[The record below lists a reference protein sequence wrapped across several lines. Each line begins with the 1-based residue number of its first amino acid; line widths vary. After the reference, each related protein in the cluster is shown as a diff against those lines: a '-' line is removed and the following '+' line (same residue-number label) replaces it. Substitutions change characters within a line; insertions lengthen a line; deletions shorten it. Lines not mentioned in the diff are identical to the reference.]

1 MGLNPISTTRKIK
14 QEYVEYLSSMFF
26 FQDKDLM
33 NQAKKQLEEE
43 GKFVKGPFIEITQP
57 FINGRSI
64 KELMDENIVST
75 EFHALRNH
83 FPLDRTLYI
92 HQETAIRKVIDGKNI
107 IVATGTGSG
116 KTECFLLPIINQLMR
131 EKEAGTLNKG
141 IRGLLLYPM
150 NALAN
155 DQISRLREILKDY
168 PDITFGRYTGETEE
182 TQKKAEELFAK
193 TNPDAERI
201 PNEIISREKM
211 RENPP
216 HILLTNYAMLEY
228 LLLRP
233 KDNVFFDEGNAE
245 NWKFIVLD
253 EAHTYNGAKGT
264 EISMLIQKLKERIS
278 KSQEQNLTCIA
289 TSATLGGGKDAYK
302 EVAKFASD
310 LFHEPF
316 YPEDIIESKRVD
328 LTKRKLQGIKRAST
342 QYIGLDKMYNHR
354 ELYKLLKD
362 DLNVMQLQEILQK
375 KPQLLSELPKAFFQD
390 ENLSHSKKLA
400 AIVEL
405 VNLCAMAKEDD
416 DAMPLL
422 PARYHVFAKALEG
435 AYVSLYKKRTLF
447 LDRRKS
453 YKFDGK
459 NTVPTFEL
467 ANCQRCGQEYI
478 VGRTEDEKLIHADA
492 DVDIEGV
499 IKRKP
504 EYYMLGPD
512 EGIIDISLIDG
523 DETSVEGSEIANE
536 IDSGVYILCSACGH
550 IEPAGKARET
560 RCCDFPSEKYIR
572 VLKVRMT
579 EYTVNT
585 CLKCGNHTKN
595 IVKQFRTADDPATE
609 VLTRSLYQCIPPNKQ
624 IAPKDDLFGE
634 SEDIDDE
641 LLGRKLLVFSDSR
654 QEAAFFASYLQPRY
668 SNILWRNAIINE
680 LGNLQEYDDIRIDSL
695 VNAVVRYGKQK
706 NLFEPDTDDIEKQ
719 KQIQT
724 ILIKEFM
731 NAERQIGLEGLGL
744 ISFVPERPDKWSKLN
759 IGSLGIDPD
768 LDLSIDDLWELYKI
782 LFNSLRDLNA
792 TTLPELVSITD
803 QTFSPRNREVYFKL
817 ESENSERGNN
827 ILGWLPKGNSNNR
840 RLDFIQ
846 KVYKA
851 KGYSKDEATTK
862 ARSLLKELLAGKLY
876 KGFWAKEGYISE
888 TPLPKEGTVLK
899 LNYKKWQVLKPEKL
913 YICDKCGSMVSS
925 NLRGI
930 CPTFRCEGKLV
941 DYKEGMSRFSYYKDL
956 YTNMIPLP
964 LIANEHTAQLTSE
977 YASRLQNRF
986 EKGEVNVLSCS
997 TTFEMGVDVGQLEAV
1012 FMRNVP
1018 PETANYIQRA
1028 GRAGRRTESTAF
1040 SLTYAKRRSHDLTY
1054 YQFPEKI
1061 IGGMIKAPYIE
1072 MNNEKIVLRHMFS
1085 VVFAWFFKKYQTYYG
1100 KVDDFLKLSG
1110 EGEKSAVELLKQIL
1124 SEQPDELKNSLK
1136 FIVPKSKALEAF
1148 LDIDNWKWVDY
1159 LLKDDEGA
1167 LVIAESSVKEIID
1180 ELEDLKKK
1188 LDAER
1193 KPSDN
1198 ILRIQ
1203 NTYLKKDVLSFLS
1216 SSNVLPKYGFPVDV
1230 VNLDIL
1236 HNGENAKVINI
1247 SRDLKLAIS
1256 EFAPGSEIVAN
1267 KRVWKPYAVNMNKMK
1282 GWPVQQYA
1290 ICKSC
1295 GRLYSYHVDLGT
1307 SSDDREQVCCNEPLN
1322 YHYYLQPVFG
1332 FSTKAD
1338 ELPAKPGERRKGKPL
1353 PSRVKFDTYVDE
1365 ELELT
1370 ETEQKEIMI
1379 GTHEVEMK
1387 YSSRGKMVIVNNGG
1401 GMGYSLCKRCGYI
1414 TQTKPTRNKNANES
1428 RVEHKTKLGKKCEN
1442 TFLYNIHLGHD
1453 FITDVVEI
1461 KLPLMSMDYIHKSF
1475 WPSLLY
1481 AVMEGASI
1489 ELGVARSE
1497 IGGCL
1502 YRADGVDS
1510 TNTSI
1515 ILYDDVPG
1523 GAGHAKK
1530 ISQYL
1535 RGVLENARLKV
1546 KGECGCG
1553 DDTSC
1558 YGCLR
1563 SFENQFYHE
1572 ILQRGIA
1579 YQYLTELL
1587 GSNNYN
1593 DIFDS
1598 EITVNS

>member
-1 MGLNPISTTRKIK
+1 MGLNPVTTTHKIK

-33 NQAKKQLEEE
+33 NQAKTQLSEE

-57 FINGRSI
+57 FITGKSMQG
-64 KELMDENIVST
+64 LMDDGLVST
-75 EFHALRNH
+75 EFHKLNKH

-92 HQETAIRKVIDGKNI
+92 HQETSMRKVIEGKNV

-116 KTECFLLPIINQLMR
+116 KTECFLLPIINELMR
-131 EKEAGTLNKG
+131 EKEAGTLNNG
-141 IRGLLLYPM
+141 IRALLLYPM

-155 DQISRLREILKDY
+155 DQIARLRGILKDY

-193 TNPDAERI
+193 TNPDVELI
-201 PNEIISREKM
+201 PNELISREKM

-233 KDNVFFDEGNAE
+233 NDNVFFDKKHAD

-264 EISMLIQKLKERIS
+264 EISMLLQKLKERIS
-278 KSQEQNLTCIA
+278 KNQKHKLTCIA
-289 TSATLGGGKDAYK
+289 TSATLGGGKEAYK

-316 YPEDIIESKRVD
+316 YPDDIIESKRVNLLD
-328 LTKRKLQGIKRAST
+328 RNINGVKRTSRE
-342 QYIGLDKMYNHR
+342 YFGLARDYSNR
-354 ELYKLLKD
+354 ELFDLLKN
-362 DLNVMQLQEILQK
+362 DLNVMKLQDSLQR
-375 KPQLLSELPKAFFQD
+375 KPQLLSDLTKVFFQD
-390 ENLSHSKKLA
+390 ENLSASEKLEA
-400 AIVEL
+400 LVEI
-405 VNLCAMAKEDD
+405 VNLCAMAKEGVDS
-416 DAMPLL
+416 MPLL

-435 AYVSLYKKRTLF
+435 AYVALYKKRRLF
-447 LDRRKS
+447 LDRKKTHS
-453 YKFDGK
+453 FDDG
-459 NTVPTFEL
+459 NRIATFEL

-478 VGRTEDEKLIHADA
+478 TGRTENETLIHADA

-499 IKRKP
+499 VRRKQ
-504 EYYMLGPD
+504 EYYMLSSAED
-512 EGIIDISLIDG
+512 DIDISLIDG
-523 DETSVEGSEIANE
+523 DESVVEGGAISL
-536 IDSGVYILCSACGH
+536 DSDEYILCTCCGH
-550 IEPAGKARET
+550 IEPEGKKRRT
-560 RCCDFPSEKYIR
+560 NCCDYSNEKYIK
-572 VLKVRMT
+572 VLKIKMPD
-579 EYTVNT
+579 YTVNT
-585 CLKCGNHTKN
+585 CLKCGNHSKN

-624 IAPKDDLFGE
+624 KVVEDDLFGE
-634 SEDIDDE
+634 TEEIDEE

-654 QEAAFFASYLQPRY
+654 QEAAFFASYLQSKY
-668 SNILWRNAIINE
+668 SNILWRNAIIHQ

-695 VNAVVRYGKQK
+695 ANAVVKYGKQK
-706 NLFEPDTDDIEKQ
+706 NLFENGLDDIEKQ
-719 KQIQT
+719 KHIQT
-724 ILIKEFM
+724 VLIKEFM
-731 NAERQIGLEGLGL
+731 NTERQIGLEGLGL
-744 ISFVPERPDKWSKLN
+744 ISFVPEKPEKWLKLN
-759 IGSLGIDPD
+759 MKSLGIDSD
-768 LDLSIDDLWELYKI
+768 LDLTIDELWELYNVM
-782 LFNSLRDLNA
+782 FNSLRDMNA
-792 TTLPELVSITD
+792 ITFPDLVSIND
-803 QTFSPRNREVYFKL
+803 QTFAPRNKEVYFKL
-817 ESENSERGNN
+817 ESEKSDSGNH
-827 ILGWLPKGNSNNR
+827 ILGWLPRENFNNR
-840 RLDFIQ
+840 RLNFIQ
-846 KVYKA
+846 KLYKA
-851 KGYSKDEATTK
+851 KGYSKEDASEK
-862 ARSLLKELLAGKLY
+862 ARSLLKELLIGKLY
-876 KGFWAKEGYISE
+876 KGFWVKDEYIYE
-888 TPLPKEGTVLK
+888 TPLPREGTVLK
-899 LNYKKWQVLKPEKL
+899 LNYKKWQVIKPETS
-913 YICDKCGSMVSS
+913 YICDKCGSIVASS
-925 NLRGI
+925 LRGI
-930 CPTFRCEGKLV
+930 CSTYRCEGKLSE
-941 DYKEGMSRFSYYKDL
+941 YKEEKNRFSYFKDL
-956 YTNMIPLP
+956 YTKMKPLP

-1085 VVFAWFFKKYQTYYG
+1085 VVFAWFFRKYETYYG
-1100 KVDDFLKLSG
+1100 KVDNFLNISCEGG
-1110 EGEKSAVELLKQIL
+1110 ESAVEVLKEIL
-1124 SEQPDELKNSLK
+1124 SEYPEDLKQSLEY
-1136 FIVPKSKALEAF
+1136 IVPESKSLRAF
-1148 LDIDNWKWVDY
+1148 VDIENWKWIDY
-1159 LLKDDEGA
+1159 LVKDGEGA
-1167 LVIAESSVKEIID
+1167 LVIAESSVKEIIE
-1180 ELEDLKKK
+1180 ELEELKKK
-1188 LDAER
+1188 LDLER
-1193 KPSDN
+1193 KPSDS
-1198 ILRIQ
+1198 ILKIQ
-1203 NTYLKKDVLSFLS
+1203 NTYLQKDVLSFLS

-1230 VNLDIL
+1230 VSLDIL
-1236 HNGENAKVINI
+1236 HNGENAKVVNI

-1267 KRVWKPYAVNMNKMK
+1267 KKVWKPYSLNMSRMK

-1290 ICKSC
+1290 ICKTC
-1295 GRLYSYHVDLGT
+1295 GRLFGYHVDLGT
-1307 SSDDREQVCCNEPLN
+1307 SYEERETDCCNEPLN

-1338 ELPAKPGERRKGKPL
+1338 DLPGNPGERRKAKPL

-1370 ETEQKEIMI
+1370 ETFHNVVKI
-1379 GTHEVEMK
+1379 GTHGIDVK

-1414 TQTKPTRNKNANES
+1414 TQTKPVKSKSNKETK
-1428 RVEHKTKLGKKCEN
+1428 VEHKTKLGKKCEN
-1442 TFLYNIHLGHD
+1442 TYLYNIHLGHD

-1461 KLPLMSMDYIHKSF
+1461 KLPLISMKYIEKSF

-1489 ELGVARSE
+1489 ELGIARSE

-1502 YRADGVDS
+1502 YRADGVDV

-1530 ISQYL
+1530 ISQHL
-1535 RGVLENARLKV
+1535 TGVLENARLKV
-1546 KGECGCG
+1546 AGSCGCG
-1553 DDTSC
+1553 EDTSC

-1563 SFENQFYHE
+1563 GFENQFYHE

-1579 YQYLTELL
+1579 YEYLTELVSTIDYKL
-1587 GSNNYN
+1587 
-1593 DIFDS
+1593 
-1598 EITVNS
+1598 NSSSGINSLIK

>member
-1 MGLNPISTTRKIK
+1 MGLNPITTTKKIK
-14 QEYVEYLSSMFF
+14 NEYVEYLSSMFF

-33 NQAKKQLEEE
+33 NQARQQLSEE

-57 FINGRSI
+57 FITGKSI
-64 KELMDENIVST
+64 KELMDEEVVSN
-75 EFHALRNH
+75 EFNALKAH

-92 HQETAIRKVIDGKNI
+92 HQETAIHKVVKGKNV

-116 KTECFLLPIINQLMR
+116 KTECFLLPIINELMR

-141 IRGLLLYPM
+141 IRALLLYPM

-155 DQISRLREILKDY
+155 DQIARLRGILKDY

-193 TNPDAERI
+193 TNPDIELI
-201 PNEIISREKM
+201 PNELISREKM
-211 RENPP
+211 RETPP

-233 KDNVFFDEGNAE
+233 NDNVFFDERNAE

-264 EISMLIQKLKERIS
+264 EISMLLQKLKERIS
-278 KSQEQNLTCIA
+278 KNQKQELTCIA

-316 YPEDIIESKRVD
+316 YPEDIIESKRVNLTDRKIHGLKRRSQEYFD
-328 LTKRKLQGIKRAST
+328 LGKNKTNS
-342 QYIGLDKMYNHR
+342 
-354 ELYKLLKD
+354 ELFELLKD
-362 DLNVMQLQEILQK
+362 DLNVMQLQDSLQK
-375 KPQLLSELPKAFFQD
+375 KPQLLNEITKGFFQD
-390 ENLSHSKKLA
+390 ENLSNSEKLE
-400 AIVEL
+400 AIVEI
-405 VNLCAMAKEDD
+405 VNLCSMAKEDD
-416 DAMPLL
+416 DSMPLL

-435 AYVSLYKKRTLF
+435 AYVSLFKKRRLF
-447 LDRRKS
+447 LDRRKT
-453 YKFDGK
+453 YRLNDG
-459 NTVPTFEL
+459 NTVATFEL

-478 VGRTEDEKLIHADA
+478 TGRTENETLIHADA

-499 IKRKP
+499 VKRKQ
-504 EYYMLGPD
+504 EYYMLSGV
-512 EGIIDISLIDG
+512 EEEIDISSIDG
-523 DETSVEGSEIANE
+523 DESIVEGGGISLESDE
-536 IDSGVYILCSACGH
+536 YILCTACGH
-550 IEPAGKARET
+550 IEPDGKVKRT
-560 RCCDFPSEKYIR
+560 RCCEFPSEKLI
-572 VLKVRMT
+572 KVHKIKMPD
-579 EYTVNT
+579 YTVNT
-585 CLKCGNHTKN
+585 CLKCGNHSRN

-624 IAPKDDLFGE
+624 KVNDDDLFGE
-634 SEDIDDE
+634 SEDIDED

-654 QEAAFFASYLQPRY
+654 QEAAFFASFLQTKY
-668 SNILWRNAIINE
+668 SNILWRNAIIHE

-695 VNAVVRYGKQK
+695 SHALVKYGKQHG
-706 NLFEPDTDDIEKQ
+706 LFETGLDDIEKQ

-724 ILIKEFM
+724 VLLKEFM
-731 NAERQIGLEGLGL
+731 NTERQIGLEGLGL
-744 ISFVPERPDKWSKLN
+744 ITFVPEKPDKWSKLN
-759 IGSLGIDPD
+759 MNKLGINAD
-768 LDLSIDDLWELYKI
+768 LDLSNDELWEMYKV
-782 LFNSLRDLNA
+782 LFNSLRDTNA
-792 TTLPELVSITD
+792 ITFPDLVSITD
-803 QTFSPRNREVYFKL
+803 QTFAPRNKEVYFKIEAE
-817 ESENSERGNN
+817 ESARGNL
-827 ILGWLPKGNSNNR
+827 ILGWSPKEKSNNK
-840 RLDFIQ
+840 RLDYIQ
-846 KVYKA
+846 KMYKS
-851 KGYSKDEATTK
+851 KGYSKEDASNK

-876 KGFWAKEGYISE
+876 KQFWVRDGYISE
-888 TPLPKEGTVLK
+888 TPLAREGTVLK
-899 LNYKKWQVLKPEKL
+899 LNYKKWQVVKPENL
-913 YICDKCGSMVSS
+913 YICDKCGSIVS
-925 NLRGI
+925 NNVRGI

-941 DYKEGMSRFSYYKDL
+941 DYQDGMSRFSYYKDL
-956 YTNMIPLP
+956 YTKMKPLP

-986 EKGEVNVLSCS
+986 ENGEVNVLSCS

-1054 YQFPEKI
+1054 YQFPENI

-1085 VVFAWFFKKYQTYYG
+1085 VVFAWFFRKYQTYYG
-1100 KVDDFLKLSG
+1100 KVDNFLNISG
-1110 EGEKSAVELLKQIL
+1110 EGGESAVEVLKEVL
-1124 SEQPDELKNSLK
+1124 NEQPEDLKNSLK
-1136 FIVPKSKALEAF
+1136 YIVPNSKSLQTF
-1148 LDIDNWKWVDY
+1148 VDIENWKWIDY
-1159 LLKDDEGA
+1159 LVKEDEGA
-1167 LVIAESSVKEIID
+1167 LVIAESNVKEIID
-1180 ELEDLKKK
+1180 ELEELKKR
-1188 LDAER
+1188 LDLER

-1203 NTYLKKDVLSFLS
+1203 NTYLRKDVLSFLS

-1230 VNLDIL
+1230 VNLNIL
-1236 HNGENAKVINI
+1236 HNGENAKVVNI

-1267 KRVWKPYAVNMNKMK
+1267 KKVWKPYALNMNRMK
-1282 GWPVQQYA
+1282 SWPVQEYA
-1290 ICKSC
+1290 ICKNC
-1295 GRLYSYHVDLGT
+1295 GRLYGYHVDLGT
-1307 SSDDREQVCCNEPLN
+1307 HYDDREMDCCNVPLN

-1338 ELPAKPGERRKGKPL
+1338 DLPGNPGERRKAKPL

-1370 ETEQKEIMI
+1370 ETMQNVVKI
-1379 GTHEVEMK
+1379 GTHEIDVK

-1414 TQTKPTRNKNANES
+1414 TQTKSTRTKKSDEKKI
-1428 RVEHKTKLGKKCEN
+1428 EHKTKLGKNCDN
-1442 TFLYNIHLGHD
+1442 TYLHNIHLGHD

-1461 KLPLMSMDYIHKSF
+1461 NLPLISSKYIQKSF

-1489 ELGVARSE
+1489 ELGIARSE

-1502 YRADGVDS
+1502 YRADGVDV

-1530 ISQYL
+1530 ISQHL
-1535 RGVLENARLKV
+1535 KGVLENAKMKV
-1546 KGECGCG
+1546 AGSCGCG
-1553 DDTSC
+1553 EDTSC

-1563 SFENQFYHE
+1563 GFENQFYHE

-1579 YQYLTELL
+1579 HEYLTELL
-1587 GSNNYN
+1587 KFN
-1593 DIFDS
+1593 DSRVEFDNR
-1598 EITVNS
+1598 ELIL

>member
-1 MGLNPISTTRKIK
+1 MGLNPITTTKKIK
-14 QEYVEYLSSMFF
+14 HEYVEYLSSMFF

-33 NQAKKQLEEE
+33 NQARKQLSEE

-57 FINGRSI
+57 FINGKSI
-64 KELMDENIVST
+64 HALMDDGLMSK
-75 EFHALRNH
+75 EFYALKEH
-83 FPLDRTLYI
+83 LPLDRTLYI
-92 HQETAIRKVIDGKNI
+92 HQETAIKKVIEGKNT

-116 KTECFLLPIINQLMR
+116 KTECFLLPIINELMR
-131 EKEAGTLNKG
+131 EKEAATLNKG
-141 IRGLLLYPM
+141 IRALLLYPM

-155 DQISRLREILKDY
+155 DQIARLRGILKDY

-193 TNPDAERI
+193 TNPDIEPI
-201 PNEIISREKM
+201 SNELISREKM
-211 RENPP
+211 RETPP
-216 HILLTNYAMLEY
+216 HLLLTNYAMLEY

-233 KDNVFFDEGNAE
+233 NDNVFFDQRNAE

-278 KSQEQNLTCIA
+278 KSQKQKLTCIA
-289 TSATLGGGKDAYK
+289 TSATLGGGKDAFN

-316 YPEDIIESKRVD
+316 YPEDIIESKRVNLID
-328 LTKRKLQGIKRAST
+328 RKIHGLKRRSHE
-342 QYIGLDKMYNHR
+342 YFGLGKNKNTS
-354 ELYKLLKD
+354 ELFELLKD
-362 DLNVMQLQEILQK
+362 DINVMQLQDSLQK
-375 KPQLLSELPKAFFQD
+375 KPQLLSEITKVFFQD
-390 ENLSHSKKLA
+390 ENLSNSEKLE
-400 AIVEL
+400 AIVEI

-416 DAMPLL
+416 DSMPLL

-435 AYVSLYKKRTLF
+435 AYVSLYKKRRLF
-447 LDRRKS
+447 LDRRKT
-453 YKFDGK
+453 YRLADG
-459 NTVPTFEL
+459 NTVATFEL

-478 VGRTEDEKLIHADA
+478 TGRTENEKLIHADA

-499 IKRKP
+499 IKRKQ
-504 EYYMLGPD
+504 EYYMLSGID
-512 EGIIDISLIDG
+512 EEIDIPSIDG
-523 DETSVEGSEIANE
+523 DESIVGGGGISIESNE
-536 IDSGVYILCSACGH
+536 YILCTACGH
-550 IEPAGKARET
+550 IEPEGKVKRD
-560 RCCDFPSEKYIR
+560 RCCEYQSEKFIK
-572 VLKVRMT
+572 VLKIKMPD
-579 EYTVNT
+579 YTVNT
-585 CLKCGNHTKN
+585 CLKCGNHSKN

-624 IAPKDDLFGE
+624 KVNEDDLFGE
-634 SEDIDDE
+634 SEDIDEE

-654 QEAAFFASYLQPRY
+654 QEAAFFASFLQTKY
-668 SNILWRNAIINE
+668 SNILWRNAIIHE

-695 VNAVVRYGKQK
+695 AHAVVKYGKQ
-706 NLFEPDTDDIEKQ
+706 NGLFETGLDDIEKQ

-724 ILIKEFM
+724 VLIKEFM
-731 NAERQIGLEGLGL
+731 NTERQIGLEGLGL
-744 ISFVPERPDKWSKLN
+744 ISFVPEKPDKWSKLN
-759 IGSLGIDPD
+759 MNSLGIHMD
-768 LDLSIDDLWELYKI
+768 LDLSIDELWELYKV
-782 LFNSLRDLNA
+782 LFNSLRDMNVI
-792 TTLPELVSITD
+792 TFPDLVSITD
-803 QTFSPRNREVYFKL
+803 QTFAPRNKEVYFKL
-817 ESENSERGNN
+817 EAEESLRGNL
-827 ILGWLPKGNSNNR
+827 ILGWLPKGKSNNK

-846 KVYKA
+846 KMYKA
-851 KGYSKDEATTK
+851 KGYSKEEASTK
-862 ARSLLKELLAGKLY
+862 AMSLLKELLSGKLY
-876 KGFWAKEGYISE
+876 KGFWSKDGYISE
-888 TPLPKEGTVLK
+888 TPLAREGTVLK
-899 LNYKKWQVLKPEKL
+899 LNYKKWQVLKPEIL
-913 YICDKCGSMVSS
+913 YICDKCGSIVSN

-930 CPTFRCEGKLV
+930 CPAYRCEGNLV
-941 DYKEGMSRFSYYKDL
+941 EYKDGMSRFSYYNDL
-956 YTNMIPLP
+956 YTKMKPLP
-964 LIANEHTAQLTSE
+964 LIAHEHTAQLTSE

-1085 VVFAWFFKKYQTYYG
+1085 VVLAWFFRKYETYYG
-1100 KVDDFLKLSG
+1100 NVDNFLNISG
-1110 EGEKSAVELLKQIL
+1110 EGGKSAVEVLKEVL
-1124 SEQPDELKNSLK
+1124 SEHPEDLKNSLK
-1136 FIVPKSKALEAF
+1136 YIVPNSKSLQAF
-1148 LDIDNWKWVDY
+1148 VDIENWKWIDY
-1159 LLKDDEGA
+1159 LVKEDEGA
-1167 LVIAESSVKEIID
+1167 LVIAESNVKEIID
-1180 ELEDLKKK
+1180 ELEELKKR
-1188 LDAER
+1188 LDLER

-1203 NTYLKKDVLSFLS
+1203 NTYMKKAVLSFLS

-1267 KRVWKPYAVNMNKMK
+1267 KKVWKPYALNMNRMK
-1282 GWPVQQYA
+1282 SWPVQQYA

-1295 GRLYSYHVDLGT
+1295 GRLFGYHVDLGT
-1307 SSDDREQVCCNEPLN
+1307 SCEDREMECCHEPLN

-1338 ELPAKPGERRKGKPL
+1338 DLPGNPGERRKAKPL
-1353 PSRVKFDTYVDE
+1353 PSKVKFDTYVDE

-1370 ETEQKEIMI
+1370 ETMHEVVKI
-1379 GTHEVEMK
+1379 GTHEIDVK

-1401 GMGYSLCKRCGYI
+1401 GLGYSLCKRCGYI
-1414 TQTKPTRNKNANES
+1414 TQTKSTKNKKSNEKK
-1428 RVEHKTKLGKKCEN
+1428 VEHKTKLGKNCEN
-1442 TFLYNIHLGHD
+1442 TYLHNIHLGHD

-1461 KLPLMSMDYIHKSF
+1461 KLPLMSKKYISKSF

-1489 ELGVARSE
+1489 ELGVARKE

-1502 YRADGVDS
+1502 YRADGLDV

-1530 ISQYL
+1530 ISQHL
-1535 RGVLENARLKV
+1535 RGVLENAKLKV
-1546 KGECGCG
+1546 AGTCGCG
-1553 DDTSC
+1553 EDTSC

-1579 YQYLTELL
+1579 YEYLTELL
-1587 GSNNYN
+1587 GAN
-1593 DIFDS
+1593 DFKVKF
-1598 EITVNS
+1598 ENAITINS

>member
-1 MGLNPISTTRKIK
+1 MGLNPITTTKKIK
-14 QEYVEYLSSMFF
+14 HEYVEYLSSMFF

-33 NQAKKQLEEE
+33 NQARKQLGEE

-57 FINGRSI
+57 FINGKSI
-64 KELMDENIVST
+64 HALMDDGLMSK
-75 EFHALRNH
+75 EFYQLKEH

-92 HQETAIRKVIDGKNI
+92 HQETAIRKVIAGKNT

-116 KTECFLLPIINQLMR
+116 KTECFLLPIINELMR
-131 EKEAGTLNKG
+131 EKEAGTLTNG
-141 IRGLLLYPM
+141 IRALLLYPM

-155 DQISRLREILKDY
+155 DQMARLRGILKDY

-193 TNPDAERI
+193 TNPDIELI
-201 PNEIISREKM
+201 PNELISREKM
-211 RENPP
+211 RQTPP
-216 HILLTNYAMLEY
+216 HLLLTNYAMLEY

-233 KDNVFFDEGNAE
+233 NDNVFFDQKNAE

-264 EISMLIQKLKERIS
+264 EISMLLQKLKERIS
-278 KSQEQNLTCIA
+278 KNQKQKLTCIA

-316 YPEDIIESKRVD
+316 YPEDIIESKRVNLIDRKIHGVKRSSKGYFD
-328 LTKRKLQGIKRAST
+328 LGRNKTNS
-342 QYIGLDKMYNHR
+342 
-354 ELYKLLKD
+354 ELFELLKND
-362 DLNVMQLQEILQK
+362 INVMQLQDSLQK
-375 KPQLLSELPKAFFQD
+375 KPQLLSEITKGFFQD
-390 ENLSHSKKLA
+390 ENLSNSEKLA
-400 AIVEL
+400 AIVEI

-416 DAMPLL
+416 DSMPLL

-435 AYVSLYKKRTLF
+435 AYVSLYKKRRLF
-447 LDRRKS
+447 LDRRKT
-453 YKFDGK
+453 YRLNDG
-459 NTVPTFEL
+459 NTVATFEL
-467 ANCQRCGQEYI
+467 ANCQRCGQEY
-478 VGRTEDEKLIHADA
+478 VTGRTENEKLIHADA

-499 IKRKP
+499 VKRKP
-504 EYYMLGPD
+504 EYYMLSGV
-512 EGIIDISLIDG
+512 EEEIDSPSIDG
-523 DETSVEGSEIANE
+523 DETVVEGGGIS
-536 IDSGVYILCSACGH
+536 IDSDEYVLCTACGH
-550 IEPAGKARET
+550 IEPEGKVQRH
-560 RCCDFPSEKYIR
+560 RCCEYPSEKFIK
-572 VLKVRMT
+572 VLKVKMPD
-579 EYTVNT
+579 YTVNT
-585 CLKCGNHTKN
+585 CLKCGNHSKN

-624 IAPKDDLFGE
+624 KVNEDDLFGE
-634 SEDIDDE
+634 SEDIDEE
-641 LLGRKLLVFSDSR
+641 LMGRKLLVFSDSR
-654 QEAAFFASYLQPRY
+654 QEAAFFASFLQTKY
-668 SNILWRNAIINE
+668 SNILWRNAIIHE

-695 VNAVVRYGKQK
+695 AHAVVKYGKQ
-706 NLFEPDTDDIEKQ
+706 NGLFENGLDDLEKQ

-724 ILIKEFM
+724 VLIKEFM
-731 NAERQIGLEGLGL
+731 NTERQIGLEGLGL
-744 ISFVPERPDKWSKLN
+744 ISFVPEKPDKWSKLKMD
-759 IGSLGIDPD
+759 SLGIQTD
-768 LDLSIDDLWELYKI
+768 LDLTIDELWDLYLV
-782 LFNSLRDLNA
+782 LFNSLRDMNA
-792 TTLPELVSITD
+792 ITFPDLVSITD
-803 QTFSPRNREVYFKL
+803 QTFAPRNKEVYFKVEAE
-817 ESENSERGNN
+817 ESLRGNL
-827 ILGWLPKGNSNNR
+827 ILGWLPKGKSNNK

-846 KVYKA
+846 KMYKA
-851 KGYSKDEATTK
+851 KGYSKEDASIK
-862 ARSLLKELLAGKLY
+862 AMSLLKELLSGKLY
-876 KGFWAKEGYISE
+876 KGFWSRDGYISE
-888 TPLPKEGTVLK
+888 TPLAREGTVLK
-899 LNYKKWQVLKPEKL
+899 LNYKKWQVLKPEHL
-913 YICDKCGSMVSS
+913 FICDKCGSIVSN

-930 CPTFRCEGKLV
+930 CPTFRCEGTLV
-941 DYKEGMSRFSYYKDL
+941 EFKDGMSRFSYYKDL
-956 YTNMIPLP
+956 YTKMKPLP

-977 YASRLQNRF
+977 FASRLQNRF

-1054 YQFPEKI
+1054 YQFPENI

-1072 MNNEKIVLRHMFS
+1072 MDNEKIVLRHIFS
-1085 VVFAWFFKKYQTYYG
+1085 VVFAWFFRNYETYYG
-1100 KVDDFLKLSG
+1100 KVDNFLNMAG
-1110 EGEKSAVELLKQIL
+1110 EGGKSAVDVLKEVL
-1124 SEQPDELKNSLK
+1124 NEHPEDLKNSLK
-1136 FIVPKSKALEAF
+1136 YVVPKSKSLQAF
-1148 LDIDNWKWVDY
+1148 VDIDNWKWIDY
-1159 LLKDDEGA
+1159 LIKEDEGA
-1167 LVIAESSVKEIID
+1167 LIIAESNVKEIIN
-1180 ELEDLKKK
+1180 ELEDLKKR
-1188 LDAER
+1188 LDLER

-1203 NTYLKKDVLSFLS
+1203 NTYLRKDVLSFLS

-1267 KRVWKPYAVNMNKMK
+1267 KKVWKPYALNMNRMK
-1282 GWPVQQYA
+1282 SWPVQQYA

-1295 GRLYSYHVDLGT
+1295 GRLFGYHVDLGT
-1307 SSDDREQVCCNEPLN
+1307 SYEDREMECCHEPLN

-1338 ELPAKPGERRKGKPL
+1338 DLPGNPGERRKAKPL

-1370 ETEQKEIMI
+1370 ETMHDVVKI
-1379 GTHEVEMK
+1379 GTHEIDVK

-1414 TQTKPTRNKNANES
+1414 TQTKSTKNKKSDEKNPG
-1428 RVEHKTKLGKKCEN
+1428 HKTKLGKNCEN
-1442 TFLYNIHLGHD
+1442 TYLHNIHLGHD

-1461 KLPLMSMDYIHKSF
+1461 RLPLISNKYIEKSF

-1489 ELGVARSE
+1489 ELGIARSE

-1502 YRADGVDS
+1502 YRADGVDV
-1510 TNTSI
+1510 TETSI

-1530 ISQYL
+1530 ISQHL
-1535 RGVLENARLKV
+1535 GGVLENAKMKV
-1546 KGECGCG
+1546 AGSCGCG
-1553 DDTSC
+1553 EDTSC

-1563 SFENQFYHE
+1563 GFENQFYHE

-1579 YQYLTELL
+1579 YEYLTELL
-1587 GSNNYN
+1587 GAN
-1593 DIFDS
+1593 DNIV
-1598 EITVNS
+1598 EKNPELII

>member
-1 MGLNPISTTRKIK
+1 MGLNPISTTKKIK
-14 QEYVEYLSSMFF
+14 HEYVEYLSSMFF
-26 FQDKDLM
+26 FEDKDLM
-33 NQAKKQLEEE
+33 NQAKNQLAEE

-57 FINGRSI
+57 FIIGRSI
-64 KELMDENIVST
+64 KALMDEDVVSK
-75 EFHALRNH
+75 EFYALKKH
-83 FPLDRTLYI
+83 FPLERSLYI
-92 HQETAIRKVIDGKNI
+92 HQETAIRKVIEGKNV

-116 KTECFLLPIINQLMR
+116 KTECFLLPIINELMR

-141 IRGLLLYPM
+141 IRSLLLYPM

-155 DQISRLREILKDY
+155 DQIARLRGILKDY

-193 TNPDAERI
+193 TNPDVELI
-201 PNEIISREKM
+201 SNEIISREKM

-233 KDNVFFDEGNAE
+233 RDNVFFNDQNAE

-264 EISMLIQKLKERIS
+264 EISMLLQKLKERIS
-278 KSQEQNLTCIA
+278 GNQKQKLTCIA
-289 TSATLGGGKDAYK
+289 TSATLGGGKDAHK

-328 LTKRKLQGIKRAST
+328 LTNRKLHGINRSSKDYSV
-342 QYIGLDKMYNHR
+342 LKNKHDSR
-354 ELYKLLKD
+354 ELYELLKN
-362 DLNVMQLQEILQK
+362 DLNVMRLQDILQK
-375 KPQLLSELPKAFFQD
+375 EPQLLSDLSKKFFLD
-390 ENLSHSKKLA
+390 ENILNSGKLE

-405 VNLCAMAKEDD
+405 VSLCAMAKEDD

-447 LDRRKS
+447 LDRRKTF
-453 YKFDGK
+453 KLNDGLP
-459 NTVPTFEL
+459 VVTFEL

-504 EYYMLGPD
+504 EFYMLCSA
-512 EGIIDISLIDG
+512 EENIDTSSIDG
-523 DETSVEGSEIANE
+523 DETIVEGSEIANE
-536 IDSGVYILCSACGH
+536 IDSSEYILCTACGH
-550 IEPAGKARET
+550 IEPDGKARKT
-560 RCCDFPSEKYIR
+560 HCCDFPSEKYIK
-572 VLKVRMT
+572 VLKLKMP

-585 CLKCGNHTKN
+585 CLKCGNHSRN

-624 IAPKDDLFGE
+624 KAPEDDLFGE

-654 QEAAFFASYLQPRY
+654 QEAAFFASFLQTKY
-668 SNILWRNAIINE
+668 SNILWRNAIIHE
-680 LGNLQEYDDIRIDSL
+680 IGNLQEYDDIRIDSL
-695 VNAVVRYGKQK
+695 VNAVVKYGKQK
-706 NLFEPDTDDIEKQ
+706 ALFEHDLDDLEKQ

-744 ISFVPERPDKWSKLN
+744 ISFTPEKPDKWSKLN
-759 IGSLGIDPD
+759 MKSLGIDED
-768 LDLSIDDLWELYKI
+768 LDLSNDELWDLYRV
-782 LFNSLRDLNA
+782 LFNSLREMNA
-792 TTLPELVSITD
+792 ITFPNLVSITD
-803 QTFSPRNREVYFKL
+803 QTFAPRNKEVYFKVEAEKSVL
-817 ESENSERGNN
+817 GNN
-827 ILGWLPKGNSNNR
+827 ILGWLPKETSNNR
-840 RLDFIQ
+840 RLDFVQ
-846 KVYKA
+846 KMYKA
-851 KGYSKDEATTK
+851 KGYSKEEAFEK
-862 ARSLLKELLAGKLY
+862 ARSLLKELLVGKLF
-876 KGFWAKEGYISE
+876 KGFWAKDGYISE
-888 TPLPKEGTVLK
+888 TPLSKDGTVLK
-899 LNYKKWQVLKPEKL
+899 LNYKKWQVLKPENL
-913 YICDKCGSMVSS
+913 YICDKCGSIVSS

-930 CPTFRCEGKLV
+930 CPAFRCDGQLV
-941 DYKEGMSRFSYYKDL
+941 DYKDGMSRFSYYKDL
-956 YTNMIPLP
+956 YTYMKPLP

-977 YASRLQNRF
+977 FASRLQNRF

-1054 YQFPEKI
+1054 YQYPERI

-1085 VVFAWFFKKYQTYYG
+1085 VVFAWFFRRYESYYG
-1100 KVDDFLKLSG
+1100 AVDDFLKISG
-1110 EGEKSAVELLKQIL
+1110 KGGKSAVEVLEELL
-1124 SEQPDELKNSLK
+1124 SGHPEDLKNSLK
-1136 FIVPKSKALEAF
+1136 FIVPNSNSLQAF
-1148 LDIDNWKWVDY
+1148 VDIEKWKWVDY
-1159 LLKDDEGA
+1159 LLKEGEGA
-1167 LVIAESSVKEIID
+1167 LVLSESNVKEVIG
-1180 ELEDLKKK
+1180 ELEELKKR
-1188 LDAER
+1188 LDMER

-1198 ILRIQ
+1198 ILKIQ

-1267 KRVWKPYAVNMNKMK
+1267 KKVWKPYALNMNRMK

-1290 ICKSC
+1290 ICKNC
-1295 GRLYSYHVDLGT
+1295 GRLFAYHVDLGT
-1307 SSDDREQVCCNEPLN
+1307 TCEERETECCNEPLS

-1338 ELPAKPGERRKGKPL
+1338 DLPGNPGERRKAKPL

-1370 ETEQKEIMI
+1370 ETTQEIIKI
-1379 GTHEVEMK
+1379 GTHEIEVK

-1401 GMGYSLCKRCGYI
+1401 GPGYSLCKRCGYI
-1414 TQTKPTRNKNANES
+1414 TQTKLNKKTKEKS
-1428 RVEHKTKLGKKCEN
+1428 MEHKTRLGKKCEN
-1442 TFLYNIHLGHD
+1442 TYLYNVHLGHD

-1461 KLPLMSMDYIHKSF
+1461 KLPLMSIEYNQKSF

-1530 ISQYL
+1530 ISQNL
-1535 RGVLENARLKV
+1535 RGVLENAKLKV
-1546 KGECGCG
+1546 AGACGCG
-1553 DDTSC
+1553 EDTSC

-1579 YQYLTELL
+1579 HKYLTDLLRSNDYKELL
-1587 GSNNYN
+1587 DNEYTINSSN
-1593 DIFDS
+1593 
-1598 EITVNS
+1598 

>member
-1 MGLNPISTTRKIK
+1 
-14 QEYVEYLSSMFF
+14 MFF
-26 FQDKDLM
+26 FQDKNLM
-33 NQAKKQLEEE
+33 NQAKEQLAEE

-57 FINGRSI
+57 FITGKSI
-64 KELMDENIVST
+64 KELMDEGVVSD
-75 EFHALRNH
+75 EFYALKKH
-83 FPLDRTLYI
+83 FPLERTLYI
-92 HQETAIRKVIDGKNI
+92 HQETAITKVLEGKNI

-116 KTECFLLPIINQLMR
+116 KTECFLLPIINELMR

-141 IRGLLLYPM
+141 IRALLLYPM

-155 DQISRLREILKDY
+155 DQIARLRGILKDY

-182 TQKKAEELFAK
+182 TQRKAEELFAK
-193 TNPDAERI
+193 TNPEVEMI
-201 PNEIISREKM
+201 PNELISREKM
-211 RENPP
+211 RETPP
-216 HILLTNYAMLEY
+216 HIMLTNYAMLEY

-233 KDNVFFDEGNAE
+233 NDNVFFNDRNAE

-264 EISMLIQKLKERIS
+264 EISMLLQKLKERIS
-278 KSQEQNLTCIA
+278 ENKKHKLTCIA
-289 TSATLGGGKDAYK
+289 TSATLGGGKEAYN

-316 YPEDIIESKRVD
+316 FPEDIIESKRVD
-328 LTKRKLQGIKRAST
+328 LTKRKLHGIKRASKE
-342 QYIGLDKMYNHR
+342 YFGLVKKHNGR
-354 ELYKLLKD
+354 ELFEFLEN
-362 DLNVMQLQEILQK
+362 DLNVMQLQEILQN
-375 KPQLLSELPKAFFQD
+375 KPQLLSELSKVFFQE
-390 ENLSHSKKLA
+390 ENISNSEKLA

-405 VNLCAMAKEDD
+405 VNLCAMAKEDE

-447 LDRRKS
+447 LDRRKT
-453 YKFDGK
+453 YKLNDGY
-459 NTVPTFEL
+459 TVATFEL

-478 VGRTEDEKLIHADA
+478 VGRTENEKLIHADA

-504 EYYMLGPD
+504 EYYMLSSA
-512 EGIIDISLIDG
+512 EEIIDVSAIDG
-523 DETSVEGSEIANE
+523 DEAIVEGSEISNE
-536 IDSGVYILCSACGH
+536 MDSSEYILCTACGH
-550 IEPAGKARET
+550 LELEGKARKT
-560 RCCDFPSEKYIR
+560 HCCDFPSQKYI
-572 VLKVRMT
+572 KVIKIKMK

-585 CLKCGNHTKN
+585 CLKCGNQTKN

-609 VLTRSLYQCIPPNKQ
+609 VLTRSLYQCIPANK
-624 IAPKDDLFGE
+624 PLSLEDDLFGE
-634 SEDIDDE
+634 SEEMDDD

-654 QEAAFFASYLQPRY
+654 QDAAFFASFMQSKYN
-668 SNILWRNAIINE
+668 SILWRNAIIQE

-695 VNAVVRYGKQK
+695 VNAVVRYGKRK
-706 NLFEPDTDDIEKQ
+706 NIFEHDLDDVEKQ

-744 ISFVPERPDKWSKLN
+744 ISFVPEKPDKWSKLN
-759 IGSLGIDPD
+759 IRSLGIDPD
-768 LDLSIDDLWELYKI
+768 LDLSIDELWELYRI
-782 LFNSLRDLNA
+782 LFNSLRDTNA
-792 TTLPELVSITD
+792 ITLPDLVSITD
-803 QTFSPRNREVYFKL
+803 QAFAPRNREVYFKL
-817 ESENSERGNN
+817 EPEKSERGNT
-827 ILGWLPKGNSNNR
+827 ILGWLPKENSNNK
-840 RLDFIQ
+840 RLDFII
-846 KVYKA
+846 KMYKA
-851 KGYSKDEATTK
+851 NGYSKEEATIK
-862 ARSLLKELLAGKLY
+862 ARSLLKELLAGKLFN
-876 KGFWAKEGYISE
+876 GFWVKDGYISE
-888 TPLPKEGTVLK
+888 TPLAKEGTVLK
-899 LNYKKWQVLKPEKL
+899 LNYKKWQVIKPEKL
-913 YICDKCGSMVSS
+913 YICDKCGSIVSN

-930 CPTFRCEGKLV
+930 CPTYRCAGKLIE
-941 DYKEGMSRFSYYKDL
+941 YQEGMSRFSYFKDL
-956 YTNMIPLP
+956 YTNMKPLP

-1040 SLTYAKRRSHDLTY
+1040 SLTYAKRRSHDLTF
-1054 YQFPEKI
+1054 YQFPERI
-1061 IGGMIKAPYIE
+1061 IGGKIKAPYIE
-1072 MNNEKIVLRHMFS
+1072 MNNEKIVLRHLFS
-1085 VVFAWFFKKYQTYYG
+1085 AVFAWFFRKYQSYFGT
-1100 KVDDFLKLSG
+1100 VDDFLKISG
-1110 EGEKSAVELLKQIL
+1110 EGGKSAVEVLKQVL
-1124 SEQPDELKNSLK
+1124 DEHPEELKKSLQ
-1136 FIVPKSKALEAF
+1136 FIVPNSKSLQKFVGIE
-1148 LDIDNWKWVDY
+1148 IWKWVDY
-1159 LLKDDEGA
+1159 LLKEGEGA
-1167 LVIAESSVKEIID
+1167 LVIAESNVKEVIA
-1180 ELEDLKKK
+1180 ELEELKKR
-1188 LDAER
+1188 LDMER

-1198 ILRIQ
+1198 ILKIQ
-1203 NTYLKKDVLSFLS
+1203 NTYLKKNVLSFLS

-1236 HNGENAKVINI
+1236 HNGEYAKVINI

-1267 KRVWKPYAVNMNKMK
+1267 KKVWKPYALNMNKTK

-1290 ICKSC
+1290 ICKHC
-1295 GRLYSYHVDLGT
+1295 GRLFGYHVDLGT
-1307 SSDDREQVCCNEPLN
+1307 SFEEREKECCNEPLN

-1332 FSTKAD
+1332 FSTRSD
-1338 ELPAKPGERRKGKPL
+1338 ELPGNPGERRKAKPL

-1370 ETEQKEIMI
+1370 ETTQEVVKI
-1379 GTHEVEMK
+1379 GTHEVEVK

-1414 TQTKPTRNKNANES
+1414 IQTKLNKNKKANDMK
-1428 RVEHKTKLGKKCEN
+1428 VEHKTRLGKKCEN
-1442 TFLYNIHLGHD
+1442 TYLYNVHLGHD

-1461 KLPLMSMDYIHKSF
+1461 KLPLISAKYIQRSF

-1481 AVMEGASI
+1481 AIMEGASI

-1530 ISQYL
+1530 ISQHI
-1535 RGVLENARLKV
+1535 RGVLVNAKLKV
-1546 KGECGCG
+1546 AGSCGCG
-1553 DDTSC
+1553 EDTSC

-1579 YQYLTELL
+1579 FEYLTELL
-1587 GSNNYN
+1587 VGAKDYMK
-1593 DIFDS
+1593 I
-1598 EITVNS
+1598 

>member
-1 MGLNPISTTRKIK
+1 MGLNPITTTKKIK
-14 QEYVEYLSSMFF
+14 HEYVEYLSSMFF

-33 NQAKKQLEEE
+33 NQAKNQLGEE

-57 FINGRSI
+57 FITGKSI
-64 KELMDENIVST
+64 HELMNEGIVSS
-75 EFHALRNH
+75 EFSALKKH
-83 FPLDRTLYI
+83 FPLERTLYN
-92 HQETAIRKVIDGKNI
+92 HQESAIRKVLTGKNI

-116 KTECFLLPIINQLMR
+116 KTECFMLPIINDLMR
-131 EKEAGTLNKG
+131 EKEVGTLNKG
-141 IRGLLLYPM
+141 IRALLLYPM

-155 DQISRLREILKDY
+155 DQIGRLRGILKDY

-182 TQKKAEELFAK
+182 TQKKAEELFGK
-193 TNPDAERI
+193 TNPDVELI
-201 PNEIISREKM
+201 PNELISREKM

-233 KDNVFFDEGNAE
+233 RDNVFFNEKNAE

-264 EISMLIQKLKERIS
+264 EISMLLQKLKERIS
-278 KSQEQNLTCIA
+278 ENQQHKLTCIA

-316 YPEDIIESKRVD
+316 APEDIIESKRVD
-328 LTKRKLQGIKRAST
+328 LTNRKLNGIKRRSKD
-342 QYIGLDKMYNHR
+342 YFGLDKKHNSQ
-354 ELYKLLKD
+354 ELYRLLKD

-375 KPQLLSELPKAFFQD
+375 RPQLLSEVAKHFFQ
-390 ENLSHSKKLA
+390 EELISTSEKLA

-405 VNLCAMAKEDD
+405 VNLCSMAKEDD

-435 AYVSLYKKRTLF
+435 AYVSLYKKRRLF
-447 LDRRKS
+447 LDRKKTFKLDERHS
-453 YKFDGK
+453 
-459 NTVPTFEL
+459 VSTFEL

-478 VGRTEDEKLIHADA
+478 IGRTENEKLLHADA
-492 DVDIEGV
+492 DVDMEGV
-499 IKRKP
+499 KKQKP
-504 EYYMLGPD
+504 EFYMLSSAD
-512 EGIIDISLIDG
+512 EPIDSSSIDG
-523 DETSVEGSEIANE
+523 DESIVEGIEATTEIN
-536 IDSGVYILCSACGH
+536 SGNYILCTACGH
-550 IEPAGKARET
+550 IEPDGKARKT
-560 RCCDFPSEKYIR
+560 KCCDFPNEKYIK
-572 VLKVRMT
+572 VLKLKMH

-585 CLKCGNHTKN
+585 CLNCGNHSPN

-624 IAPKDDLFGE
+624 KAPEDDLFGE
-634 SEDIDDE
+634 AEELDE
-641 LLGRKLLVFSDSR
+641 ELGRKLLVFSDSR
-654 QEAAFFASYLQPRY
+654 QEAAFFASFLQSKY

-695 VNAVVRYGKQK
+695 VNAVVKYGKQK
-706 NLFEPDTDDIEKQ
+706 NLFDHDLDAVEKQ
-719 KQIQT
+719 KLIQT

-731 NAERQIGLEGLGL
+731 NSERQIGLEGLGL
-744 ISFVPERPDKWSKLN
+744 ISFAPEKPEKWSRLN
-759 IGSLGIDPD
+759 ISRLGIDPD
-768 LDLSIDDLWELYKI
+768 LDLSIDELWELYKV
-782 LFNSLRDLNA
+782 LFNSLRETNA
-792 TTLPELVSITD
+792 ITFPDLVSIED
-803 QTFSPRNREVYFKL
+803 QAFAPRNREVYFKL
-817 ESENSERGNN
+817 EAEKSERGNT
-827 ILGWLPKGNSNNR
+827 ILGWLPKEGYHNR
-840 RLDFIQ
+840 RLDFVQ
-846 KVYKA
+846 KMYRS
-851 KGYSKDEATTK
+851 KGFSKEEASDK
-862 ARSLLKELLAGKLY
+862 ARRLLKELLSGVLY
-876 KGFWAKEGYISE
+876 KNFWAKEEYITE
-888 TPLPKEGTVLK
+888 TPLAREGTVLK
-899 LNYKKWQVLKPEKL
+899 LSYKKWQVMKPEKL
-913 YICDKCGSMVSS
+913 YICDKCGSIASS
-925 NLRGI
+925 HLRGI
-930 CPTFRCEGKLV
+930 CTTFRCEGNLV
-941 DYKEGMSRFSYYKDL
+941 EYQEGMSRFSYYKDL
-956 YTNMIPLP
+956 YTKMKPLP
-964 LIANEHTAQLTSE
+964 LNASEHTAQLTSE
-977 YASRLQNRF
+977 FASRLQNRF

-1054 YQFPEKI
+1054 YQYPEQI

-1085 VVFAWFFKKYQTYYG
+1085 VVFAWFFRNYQSYFG
-1100 KVDDFLKLSG
+1100 SVDDFLKIAG
-1110 EGEKSAVELLKQIL
+1110 EGGQSAIDLLKQIL
-1124 SEQPDELKNSLK
+1124 SEQPEELKKALR
-1136 FIVPKSKALEAF
+1136 FIVPKSKSLQAY
-1148 LDIDNWKWVDY
+1148 LDIDHWKWVDY
-1159 LLKDDEGA
+1159 LVKDGEGA
-1167 LVIAESSVKEIID
+1167 LVIAESNVKEIIA
-1180 ELEDLKKK
+1180 ELEELKKK
-1188 LDAER
+1188 LDQER
-1193 KPSDN
+1193 RPSDN
-1198 ILRIQ
+1198 ILKIQ
-1203 NTYLKKDVLSFLS
+1203 NTYLKKDILSFLS

-1230 VNLDIL
+1230 IELDIL
-1236 HNGENAKVINI
+1236 HSGENAKVINI
-1247 SRDLKLAIS
+1247 ARDLKMAIS

-1267 KRVWKPYAVNMNKMK
+1267 KKVWKPYALNMNKMK

-1290 ICKSC
+1290 ICKTC

-1307 SSDDREQVCCNEPLN
+1307 NSEDRERECCNEPLS
-1322 YHYYLQPVFG
+1322 YQYYLQPVFG

-1338 ELPAKPGERRKGKPL
+1338 ESPANPGERRKAKPM

-1365 ELELT
+1365 EMELT
-1370 ETEQKEIMI
+1370 ETLQQVVKI
-1379 GTHEVEMK
+1379 GTHEIDVK

-1414 TQTKPTRNKNANES
+1414 TQAKPTNRKKSDQSKN
-1428 RVEHKTKLGKKCEN
+1428 VHKTKLGRNCEN
-1442 TFLYNIHLGHD
+1442 TYLHNIHLGHD

-1461 KLPLMSMDYIHKSF
+1461 KLPLMSMKYIQKSF

-1497 IGGCL
+1497 IGGTL
-1502 YRADGVDS
+1502 YRAEGVDRAE
-1510 TNTSI
+1510 TSI

-1530 ISQYL
+1530 ISQNL
-1535 RGVLENARLKV
+1535 VGVLENARRKV
-1546 KGECGCG
+1546 AGACGCG
-1553 DDTSC
+1553 EDTSC

-1579 YQYLTELL
+1579 FEYLSELL
-1587 GSNNYN
+1587 
-1593 DIFDS
+1593 
-1598 EITVNS
+1598 EVVNQHSKTGKPELIM

>member
-1 MGLNPISTTRKIK
+1 MGLNPITTTKKIK
-14 QEYVEYLSSMFF
+14 DEYVDYLSSMFF

-33 NQAKKQLEEE
+33 NQARTQLAEE

-57 FINGRSI
+57 FITGKSINELI
-64 KELMDENIVST
+64 KEEVVSR
-75 EFHALRNH
+75 EFSALKKH

-92 HQETAIRKVIDGKNI
+92 HQEQAIRKVGAGKNI

-116 KTECFLLPIINQLMR
+116 KTECFLLPIINELMR

-141 IRGLLLYPM
+141 IRALLLYPM

-155 DQISRLREILKDY
+155 DQIARLRGILKDY

-193 TNPDAERI
+193 TNPDVEPI
-201 PNEIISREKM
+201 PNELISREKM

-233 KDNVFFDEGNAE
+233 KDNEFFDGGNAE

-264 EISMLIQKLKERIS
+264 EISMLLQKLKERIS
-278 KSQEQNLTCIA
+278 DYQKSRLTCIA
-289 TSATLGGGKDAYK
+289 TSATLGGGKEAYK
-302 EVAKFASD
+302 EVAKFATD

-316 YPEDIIESKRVD
+316 FPEDIIESQRID
-328 LTKRKLQGIKRAST
+328 LTERKIYGQNRMSKDYFRLGNNK
-342 QYIGLDKMYNHR
+342 NNR
-354 ELYKLLKD
+354 ELYELLKN
-362 DLNVMQLQEILQK
+362 DLNVMQLQEILQR
-375 KPQLLSELPKAFFQD
+375 KPQLLSELTKVFFFN
-390 ENLSHSKKLA
+390 EHLTNSEKLA

-405 VNLCAMAKEDD
+405 VNLCAMAKEDED
-416 DAMPLL
+416 SMPLL
-422 PARYHVFAKALEG
+422 PARYHVFVKALEG
-435 AYVSLYKKRTLF
+435 AYVSLFRKRQLF
-447 LDRRKS
+447 LDRK
-453 YKFDGK
+453 KTHKLNDG
-459 NTVPTFEL
+459 NSVPTFEL

-478 VGRTEDEKLIHADA
+478 VGRTEDEKLVHADA
-492 DVDIEGV
+492 DVDLEGV
-499 IKRKP
+499 NKKKQ
-504 EYYMLGPD
+504 EYYMLNAAD
-512 EGIIDISLIDG
+512 EELELLSIDD
-523 DETSVEGSEIANE
+523 DETTVEGS
-536 IDSGVYILCSACGH
+536 DSAKETDRDEYVLCTACGH
-550 IEPAGKARET
+550 IEPAGKARKT
-560 RCCDFPSEKYIR
+560 HCCDFPAEKYIS
-572 VLKVRMT
+572 VLKIKMP

-585 CLKCGNHTKN
+585 CLKCGNHSKN

-609 VLTRSLYQCIPPNKQ
+609 VLTRSLYQCIPPNK
-624 IAPKDDLFGE
+624 PKTVEDDLFGDNE
-634 SEDIDDE
+634 EADEE

-654 QEAAFFASYLQPRY
+654 QEAAFFASFLQTKY
-668 SNILWRNAIINE
+668 NNILWRNAIISE
-680 LGNLQEYDDIRIDSL
+680 LGNLEEYDDIRIDSL
-695 VNAVVRYGKQK
+695 VKAVVKYGKQK
-706 NLFEPDTDDIEKQ
+706 NLFETGMDEIEKQ
-719 KQIQT
+719 RMIQT

-731 NAERQIGLEGLGL
+731 NSERQIGLEGLGL
-744 ISFVPERPDKWSKLN
+744 ISFIPEMPERWSKLN
-759 IGSLGIDPD
+759 ISRLGIDPD
-768 LDLSIDDLWELYKI
+768 LGITIDELWDLYTIM
-782 LFNSLRDLNA
+782 FNSLRDMNA
-792 TTLPELVSITD
+792 VTYPDLVDLSD
-803 QTFSPRNREVYFKL
+803 AAFAPRNKEVYFKL
-817 ESENSERGNN
+817 EAEKSALGHS
-827 ILGWLPKGNSNNR
+827 ILGWLPKENVNNR

-846 KVYKA
+846 KLYRA
-851 KGYSKDEATTK
+851 KGLSKEDSSTR
-862 ARSLLKELLAGKLY
+862 ARSLLKELLAGQLY
-876 KGFWAKEGYISE
+876 KAFWAKEEYILE
-888 TPLPKEGTVLK
+888 TPLPREGTVLK
-899 LNYKKWQVLKPEKL
+899 LNYRKWQVVKPKDL
-913 YICDKCGSMVSS
+913 YICHKCGSITAK

-930 CPTFRCEGKLV
+930 CPSFRCEGNLV
-941 DYKEGMSRFSYYKDL
+941 RYEEGMSRYSYYKDL
-956 YTNMIPLP
+956 YTAMKPLP
-964 LIANEHTAQLTSE
+964 LVANEHTAQLTSE
-977 YASRLQNRF
+977 FASRLQNRF
-986 EKGEVNVLSCS
+986 ERGEVNVLSCS

-1054 YQFPEKI
+1054 YQDPGRI

-1085 VVFAWFFKKYQTYYG
+1085 VVFSWFFRKYPSYYG
-1100 KVDDFLKLSG
+1100 TVDDFLCISG
-1110 EGEKSAVELLKQIL
+1110 SSSKSAVEFLKEVLNERPEDLRQ
-1124 SEQPDELKNSLK
+1124 SLH
-1136 FIVPKSKALEAF
+1136 FVVPKSKSMQAF
-1148 LDIDNWKWVDY
+1148 VDLDNWKWVDY
-1159 LLKDDEGA
+1159 LLKDGEGA
-1167 LVIAESSVKEIID
+1167 LVLAEANVKEVIG
-1180 ELEDLKKK
+1180 ELEELKKK

-1236 HNGENAKVINI
+1236 HHGENAKVINI

-1267 KRVWKPYAVNMNKMK
+1267 KKVWKPYALNMSKMK
-1282 GWPVQQYA
+1282 GWPVQEYA
-1290 ICKSC
+1290 ICKTC
-1295 GRLYSYHVDLGT
+1295 GRLYAYHVDLGT
-1307 SSDDREQVCCNEPLN
+1307 HADGKEHECCNEPLN

-1338 ELPAKPGERRKGKPL
+1338 DLPTNPGERRKAKPL

-1370 ETEQKEIMI
+1370 ETINEKVKIGAYEI
-1379 GTHEVEMK
+1379 EVK
-1387 YSSRGKMVIVNNGG
+1387 YSSRGKMVIVNSGG
-1401 GMGYSLCKRCGYI
+1401 GPGYSLCKKCGYI
-1414 TQTKPTRNKNANES
+1414 TQTQNVTRKKNE
-1428 RVEHKTKLGKKCEN
+1428 VQKEHKTRLGKTCEN
-1442 TFLYNIHLGHD
+1442 TYLHNIHLGHD

-1461 KLPLMSMDYIHKSF
+1461 KLPLVSAKYNQKSF

-1502 YRADGVDS
+1502 YRADGVDV
-1510 TNTSI
+1510 TETSI

-1530 ISQYL
+1530 ISQ
-1535 RGVLENARLKV
+1535 RIVGVLENARLKV
-1546 KGECGCG
+1546 AGACGCG
-1553 DDTSC
+1553 EDTSC

-1572 ILQRGIA
+1572 ILQRGVA
-1579 YQYLTELL
+1579 LEYLSDLMKHYST
-1587 GSNNYN
+1587 N
-1593 DIFDS
+1593 S
-1598 EITVNS
+1598 EATIVG

>member
-1 MGLNPISTTRKIK
+1 
-14 QEYVEYLSSMFF
+14 
-26 FQDKDLM
+26 
-33 NQAKKQLEEE
+33 
-43 GKFVKGPFIEITQP
+43 
-57 FINGRSI
+57 
-64 KELMDENIVST
+64 MDEEVVSN
-75 EFHALRNH
+75 EFNALKAH

-92 HQETAIRKVIDGKNI
+92 HQETAIHKVVKGKNV

-116 KTECFLLPIINQLMR
+116 KTECFLLPIINELMR

-141 IRGLLLYPM
+141 IRALLLYPM

-155 DQISRLREILKDY
+155 DQIARLRGILKDY

-193 TNPDAERI
+193 TNPDIELI
-201 PNEIISREKM
+201 PNELISREKM
-211 RENPP
+211 RETPP

-233 KDNVFFDEGNAE
+233 NDNVFFDERNAE

-264 EISMLIQKLKERIS
+264 EISMLLQKLKERIS
-278 KSQEQNLTCIA
+278 KNQKQELTCIA

-316 YPEDIIESKRVD
+316 YPEDIIESKRVNLTDRKIHGLKRRSQEYFD
-328 LTKRKLQGIKRAST
+328 LGKNKTNS
-342 QYIGLDKMYNHR
+342 
-354 ELYKLLKD
+354 ELFELLKD
-362 DLNVMQLQEILQK
+362 DLNVMQLQDSLQK
-375 KPQLLSELPKAFFQD
+375 KPQLLNEITKGFFQD
-390 ENLSHSKKLA
+390 ENLSNSEKLE
-400 AIVEL
+400 AIVEI
-405 VNLCAMAKEDD
+405 VNLCSMAKEDD
-416 DAMPLL
+416 DSMPLL

-435 AYVSLYKKRTLF
+435 AYVSLFKKRRLF
-447 LDRRKS
+447 LDRRKT
-453 YKFDGK
+453 YRLNDG
-459 NTVPTFEL
+459 NTVATFEL

-478 VGRTEDEKLIHADA
+478 TGRTENETLIHADA

-499 IKRKP
+499 VKRKQ
-504 EYYMLGPD
+504 EYYMLSGV
-512 EGIIDISLIDG
+512 EEEIDISSIDG
-523 DETSVEGSEIANE
+523 DESIVEGGGISLESDE
-536 IDSGVYILCSACGH
+536 YILCTACGH
-550 IEPAGKARET
+550 IEPDGKVKRT
-560 RCCDFPSEKYIR
+560 RCCEFPSEKLI
-572 VLKVRMT
+572 KVHKIKMPD
-579 EYTVNT
+579 YTVNT
-585 CLKCGNHTKN
+585 CLKCGNHSRN

-624 IAPKDDLFGE
+624 KVNDDDLFGE
-634 SEDIDDE
+634 SEDIDED

-654 QEAAFFASYLQPRY
+654 QEAAFFASFLQTKY
-668 SNILWRNAIINE
+668 SNILWRNAIIHE

-695 VNAVVRYGKQK
+695 SHALVKYGKQHG
-706 NLFEPDTDDIEKQ
+706 LFETGLDDIEKQ

-724 ILIKEFM
+724 VLLKEFM
-731 NAERQIGLEGLGL
+731 NTERQIGLEGLGL
-744 ISFVPERPDKWSKLN
+744 ITFVPEKPDKWSKLN
-759 IGSLGIDPD
+759 MNKLGINAD
-768 LDLSIDDLWELYKI
+768 LDLSNDELWEMYKV
-782 LFNSLRDLNA
+782 LFNSLRDTNA
-792 TTLPELVSITD
+792 ITFPDLVSITD
-803 QTFSPRNREVYFKL
+803 QTFAPRNKEVYFKIEAE
-817 ESENSERGNN
+817 ESARGNL
-827 ILGWLPKGNSNNR
+827 ILGWSPKEKSNNK
-840 RLDFIQ
+840 RLDYIQ
-846 KVYKA
+846 KMYKS
-851 KGYSKDEATTK
+851 KGYSKEDASNK

-876 KGFWAKEGYISE
+876 KQFWVRDGYISE
-888 TPLPKEGTVLK
+888 TPLAREGTVLK
-899 LNYKKWQVLKPEKL
+899 LNYKKWQVVKPENL
-913 YICDKCGSMVSS
+913 YICDKCGSIVS
-925 NLRGI
+925 NNVRGI

-941 DYKEGMSRFSYYKDL
+941 DYQDGMSRFSYYKDL
-956 YTNMIPLP
+956 YTKMKPLP

-986 EKGEVNVLSCS
+986 ENGEVNVLSCS

-1054 YQFPEKI
+1054 YQFPENI

-1085 VVFAWFFKKYQTYYG
+1085 VVFAWFFRKYQTYYG
-1100 KVDDFLKLSG
+1100 KVDNFLNISG
-1110 EGEKSAVELLKQIL
+1110 EGGESAVEVLKEVL
-1124 SEQPDELKNSLK
+1124 NEQPEDLKNSLK
-1136 FIVPKSKALEAF
+1136 YIVPNSKSLQTF
-1148 LDIDNWKWVDY
+1148 VDIENWKWIDY
-1159 LLKDDEGA
+1159 LVKEDEGA
-1167 LVIAESSVKEIID
+1167 LVIAESNVKEIID
-1180 ELEDLKKK
+1180 ELEELKKR
-1188 LDAER
+1188 LDLER

-1203 NTYLKKDVLSFLS
+1203 NTYLRKDVLSFLS

-1230 VNLDIL
+1230 VNLNIL
-1236 HNGENAKVINI
+1236 HNGENAKVVNI

-1267 KRVWKPYAVNMNKMK
+1267 KKVWKPYALNMNRMK
-1282 GWPVQQYA
+1282 SWPVQEYA
-1290 ICKSC
+1290 ICKNC
-1295 GRLYSYHVDLGT
+1295 GRLYGYHVDLGT
-1307 SSDDREQVCCNEPLN
+1307 HYDDREMDCCNVPLN

-1338 ELPAKPGERRKGKPL
+1338 DLPGNPGERRKAKPL

-1370 ETEQKEIMI
+1370 ETMQNVVKI
-1379 GTHEVEMK
+1379 GTHEIDVK

-1414 TQTKPTRNKNANES
+1414 TQTKSTRTKKSDEKKI
-1428 RVEHKTKLGKKCEN
+1428 EHKTKLGKNCDN
-1442 TFLYNIHLGHD
+1442 TYLHNIHLGHD

-1461 KLPLMSMDYIHKSF
+1461 NLPLISSKYIQKSF

-1489 ELGVARSE
+1489 ELGIARSE

-1502 YRADGVDS
+1502 YRADGVDV

-1530 ISQYL
+1530 ISQHL
-1535 RGVLENARLKV
+1535 KGVLENAKMKV
-1546 KGECGCG
+1546 AGSCGCG
-1553 DDTSC
+1553 EDTSC

-1563 SFENQFYHE
+1563 GFENQFYHE

-1579 YQYLTELL
+1579 HEYLTELL
-1587 GSNNYN
+1587 KFN
-1593 DIFDS
+1593 DSRVEFDNR
-1598 EITVNS
+1598 ELIL

>member
-1 MGLNPISTTRKIK
+1 L
-14 QEYVEYLSSMFF
+14 
-26 FQDKDLM
+26 
-33 NQAKKQLEEE
+33 KKY
-43 GKFVKGPFIEITQP
+43 
-57 FINGRSI
+57 
-64 KELMDENIVST
+64 
-75 EFHALRNH
+75 

-92 HQETAIRKVIDGKNI
+92 HQETAIKKVVEGKNI

-116 KTECFLLPIINQLMR
+116 KTECFLLPIINELMR
-131 EKEAGTLNKG
+131 EKGAGTLNNG
-141 IRGLLLYPM
+141 IRALLLYPM

-155 DQISRLREILKDY
+155 DQIARLRGILKEY

-193 TNPDAERI
+193 TNPDIEPI
-201 PNEIISREKM
+201 PNELISREKM
-211 RENPP
+211 RETPP

-233 KDNVFFDEGNAE
+233 NDNVFFDNKNAE

-264 EISMLIQKLKERIS
+264 EISMLLQKLKERLS
-278 KSQEQNLTCIA
+278 NNKKQNITCIA

-302 EVAKFASD
+302 DVAKFASD

-316 YPEDIIESKRVD
+316 YPEDIIVSKRVN
-328 LTKRKLQGIKRAST
+328 LTERKIHGVRRKSYEYFNLGKNRSN
-342 QYIGLDKMYNHR
+342 K
-354 ELYKLLKD
+354 ELFTLLKD

-375 KPQLLSELPKAFFQD
+375 KPQLLSELTNGFFLD
-390 ENLSHSKKLA
+390 ENLSKSEKLE
-400 AIVEL
+400 AIVEI
-405 VNLCAMAKEDD
+405 VNLCAMAKEEEDD
-416 DAMPLL
+416 SMPLL

-435 AYVSLYKKRTLF
+435 AYVSLYKKRRLF
-447 LDRRKS
+447 LDRKKTYRLK
-453 YKFDGK
+453 DG
-459 NTVPTFEL
+459 NIVATFEL
-467 ANCQRCGQEYI
+467 ANCQRCGQEY
-478 VGRTEDEKLIHADA
+478 VTGRTENETLIHADA
-492 DVDIEGV
+492 DVDIEGLV
-499 IKRKP
+499 KRKQ
-504 EYYMLGPD
+504 EYYMLSSSED
-512 EGIIDISLIDG
+512 EIDVTSIDG
-523 DETSVEGSEIANE
+523 DESIVEGGGISTESDE
-536 IDSGVYILCSACGH
+536 YILCTGCGH
-550 IEPAGKARET
+550 IEPDGKVKRT
-560 RCCDFPSEKYIR
+560 HCCDFPNEKFIK
-572 VLKVRMT
+572 VLKIKMP

-585 CLKCGNHTKN
+585 CLKCGNHSKN

-609 VLTRSLYQCIPPNKQ
+609 VLTRSLYQCIPANKQ
-624 IAPKDDLFGE
+624 QVAEDDLFGE
-634 SEDIDDE
+634 SEVIDED

-654 QEAAFFASYLQPRY
+654 QEAAFFASFLQTKY
-668 SNILWRNAIINE
+668 SNILWRNAIIHE

-695 VNAVVRYGKQK
+695 ANAVVKYGKQK
-706 NLFEPDTDDIEKQ
+706 GLFENGLDDIEKQ

-724 ILIKEFM
+724 VLIKEFM
-731 NAERQIGLEGLGL
+731 NTERQIGLEGLGL
-744 ISFVPERPDKWSKLN
+744 IAFVPEKPDKWSKLN
-759 IGSLGIDPD
+759 LNSLGINAD
-768 LDLSIDDLWELYKI
+768 LEFTNDELWDLYKT
-782 LFNSLRDLNA
+782 LFNTLRDLNA
-792 TTLPELVSITD
+792 ITFPDLVSITD
-803 QTFSPRNREVYFKL
+803 QTFAPRNKEVYFKL
-817 ESENSERGNN
+817 ESEKSALGNN
-827 ILGWLPKGNSNNR
+827 IVGWLPKENLNNK

-846 KVYKA
+846 KMFRA
-851 KGYSKDEATTK
+851 KGYSKEDASDK
-862 ARSLLKELLAGKLY
+862 ARGLLKELLTGKLY
-876 KGFWAKEGYISE
+876 KGFWVKDGYISE
-888 TPLPKEGTVLK
+888 TPIAREGTVLK
-899 LNYKKWQVLKPEKL
+899 LNYKKWQVLKPENL
-913 YICDKCGSMVSS
+913 YICNKCGSIHST

-930 CPTFRCEGKLV
+930 CSTFRCDGTLV
-941 DYKEGMSRFSYYKDL
+941 EYKDEMSRFTYFKDL
-956 YTNMIPLP
+956 YTKMKPLP

-977 YASRLQNRF
+977 FASRLQNRF
-986 EKGEVNVLSCS
+986 ERGEVNVLSCS

-1054 YQFPEKI
+1054 YQFPENI

-1085 VVFAWFFKKYQTYYG
+1085 VVFAWFFRKYQTYYG
-1100 KVDDFLKLSG
+1100 KVDNFLNISG
-1110 EGEKSAVELLKQIL
+1110 EGGKSAVHVLKEVL
-1124 SEQPDELKNSLK
+1124 SEQPEDLKHSLN
-1136 FIVPKSKALEAF
+1136 FIVPKSKSLQSYV
-1148 LDIDNWKWVDY
+1148 DIESWKWVDY

-1167 LVIAESSVKEIID
+1167 LIIAESNVKEIID
-1180 ELEDLKKK
+1180 ELEELKKR
-1188 LDAER
+1188 LDVER

-1198 ILRIQ
+1198 ILKIQ

-1267 KRVWKPYAVNMNKMK
+1267 KKVWKPYALNMNKMK
-1282 GWPVQQYA
+1282 SWPVQQYA

-1295 GRLYSYHVDLGT
+1295 GRLYGYHVDLGT
-1307 SSDDREQVCCNEPLN
+1307 TYEDREMECCHEPLN
-1322 YHYYLQPVFG
+1322 YYYYLQPVFG

-1338 ELPAKPGERRKGKPL
+1338 DLPGNPGERRKAKPL
-1353 PSRVKFDTYVDE
+1353 PSRVKFDNYVDE

-1370 ETEQKEIMI
+1370 ESTQEVIKI
-1379 GTHEVEMK
+1379 GTHEIEVK

-1401 GMGYSLCKRCGYI
+1401 GLGYSLCKRCGYI
-1414 TQTKPTRNKNANES
+1414 TQTKLTKTKKPSEKK
-1428 RVEHKTKLGKKCEN
+1428 VEHKNKLGKTCEN
-1442 TFLYNIHLGHD
+1442 TYLHNIHLGHD

-1461 KLPLMSMDYIHKSF
+1461 RLPLLSQTFNKKSF

-1481 AVMEGASI
+1481 AMMEGASI

-1502 YRADGVDS
+1502 YRADGVDV

-1530 ISQYL
+1530 ISL
-1535 RGVLENARLKV
+1535 NLLGVLENAKLKV
-1546 KGECGCG
+1546 AGTCGCG
-1553 DDTSC
+1553 EDTSC

-1563 SFENQFYHE
+1563 GFENQFYHE

-1579 YQYLTELL
+1579 HEYLSELL
-1587 GSNNYN
+1587 KNGKSIQVINNN
-1593 DIFDS
+1593 HELIL
-1598 EITVNS
+1598 